1 MPQQELRLKNY
12 LEYCSKI
19 GYGMTRND
27 LANMVQY
34 VLKKAEEEGFPQDS
48 IHFVDLRVL
57 YDCLVNHMTSHKH
70 LSY

>member
-12 LEYCSKI
+12 LKYCSKI

-34 VLKKAEEEGFPQDS
+34 VLKKAEEEGFPQDN
-48 IHFVDLRVL
+48 IPFVDL
-57 YDCLVNHMTSHKH
+57 
-70 LSY
+70 